1 MFCYLSAVCA
11 TRSLCSILMRCLC
24 KCCAVTLQL
33 FSDGHVSVFL
43 CLLGLCECYNSMA
56 CISQQKESG
65 YFKHAGMKMG
75 LQETVPCAETSKSFH
90 LSQWEF
96 LLAQKLWKNRSQ
108 LKTVDAWRCHTLCCV
123 VLHFFAH
130 NNKRLNQL
138 SGLLSL
144 KKGLSGELLQGSTP
158 IMWCV

>member
-1 MFCYLSAVCA
+1 MFYYLSAVCA

-24 KCCAVTLQL
+24 KCCAVSLQL

-108 LKTVDAWRCHTLCCV
+108 LKTVAAWRCHTLLCCT
-123 VLHFFAH
+123 F
-130 NNKRLNQL
+130 
-138 SGLLSL
+138 LLTIPKDSTSFQDCYL
-144 KKGLSGELLQGSTP
+144 KKKASLVSCCRAQHL
-158 IMWCV
+158 